1 MLLVTL
7 LYVAKE
13 KNQVAFAIAIYVMEC
28 VDVMFGLKFSV
39 FSTLLKINKDF
50 YLLIPKKKE
59 VFYQS
64 KQ

>member
-50 YLLIPKKKE
+50 YLLIPKKK
-59 VFYQS
+59 
-64 KQ
+64 